1 MLWISISIPKWK
13 KISNMFTIWKIWIA
27 AWMQVWNLIKKD
39 RRVEM
44 RWTLTFHKFKKR
56 RKKVLMFIHNRD
68 RMLIEFNIMMWI
80 YIEHRKISC
89 KVKIWKYLFRKKIL
103 FNLQKAIRKEMKN
116 QKLIITLLS
125 VLCPIK
131 KASWNLIKLNQIFS
145 KDKMRFFNK
154 NQRSLK
160 GCFLRLLT

>member
-13 KISNMFTIWKIWIA
+13 KISNMFTIWRIWIA

-39 RRVEM
+39 RRVKM
-44 RWTLTFHKFKKR
+44 RWTLKFHKFKKR
-56 RKKVLMFIHNRD
+56 RKKVLMLIHNRD
-68 RMLIEFNIMMWI
+68 RMLIVFNIMMWI

-116 QKLIITLLS
+116 QKLIITLPS

-131 KASWNLIKLNQIFS
+131 KASWNLTKLNQIFS

-160 GCFLRLLT
+160 GCFLRLWT